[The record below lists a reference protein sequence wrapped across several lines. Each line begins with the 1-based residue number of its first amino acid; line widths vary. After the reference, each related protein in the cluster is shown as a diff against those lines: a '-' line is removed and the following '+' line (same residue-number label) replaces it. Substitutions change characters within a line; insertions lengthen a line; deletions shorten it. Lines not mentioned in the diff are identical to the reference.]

1 MGPRFPDRGPGLAP
15 YHKPASWL
23 QVTANRNHMESR
35 CCVMLWYLLRSLLL
49 GNSSQDFHESK
60 PFMSCQGKIQRWQVK
75 KILTRSTE
83 HLGCRGTHC
92 WVSLCFYVSYLWK
105 APGSLVFEM
114 CCHAWDFGHFSKLI
128 IDNEM
133 EEPWKLSNSGPTLG
147 PKSQSIQSLPYR
159 AAAITLFALARR
171 GRRGTNLTGCG
182 MVRPLP
188 PFDNF

>member
-1 MGPRFPDRGPGLAP
+1 
-15 YHKPASWL
+15 
-23 QVTANRNHMESR
+23 
-35 CCVMLWYLLRSLLL
+35 
-49 GNSSQDFHESK
+49 
-60 PFMSCQGKIQRWQVK
+60 MSCQGKIQRWQVK
-75 KILTRSTE
+75 KIFTRSTE

-114 CCHAWDFGHFSKLI
+114 CCHAWGFGHVSSLI
-128 IDNEM
+128 IDNDM
-133 EEPWKLSNSGPTLG
+133 EEPWKLSNSDPTLG
-147 PKSQSIQSLPYR
+147 PKSQSLQGLPYR

-188 PFDNF
+188 QAAEGCGRSDSDSGWMLSLTRFECRVLQSYTSQLWQGRIARLISLHINRYQ